1 LFWRGEENI
10 HYLYL
15 SFGYAITILQLSN
28 WVIDFRRTVT
38 TLRLPVGVREPTPA
52 KILPQ
57 RSNFY
62 YNQNLVASHKYPGSQ
77 EKICKQII
85 KLTNAGH
92 KVTNLGSI
100 IQLLIPGS
108 LHDTI
113 VQTKNAKS
121 KSFVVEIKYFLVI
134 SPEGGDVLSS
144 HQIYVH
150 YFICMY
156 ICLSITPPPQ
166 L

>member
-1 LFWRGEENI
+1 MK
-10 HYLYL
+10 
-15 SFGYAITILQLSN
+15 
-28 WVIDFRRTVT
+28 
-38 TLRLPVGVREPTPA
+38 EPTPA

-62 YNQNLVASHKYPGSQ
+62 DNQNLVASHKYPSSQ

-100 IQLLIPGS
+100 IQLLIPGA

-121 KSFVVEIKYFLVI
+121 KSFVVEIKYFLGI

-150 YFICMY
+150 YVFHLY
-156 ICLSITPPPQ
+156 VHLSVHNTSTPALASGQLIWPQ
-166 L
+166 LG